1 MTNSIDWSRRA
12 RVADGVLDA
21 AGLTPAVR
29 LKRIAPEGVEIIAK
43 LEYLGPSGSVKD
55 RILPTIVRR
64 AIERGELR
72 PGMTIIEG
80 TTGNTGIATS
90 MVGAKLKPSAS
101 VSIKLWSIILR
112 RPRIF
117 RAFREL
123 CFFSTTWRR

>member
-1 MTNSIDWSRRA
+1 MTDSIDWSRRA

-29 LKRIAPEGVEIIAK
+29 LGRVAPAGVEIVAK

-72 PGMTIIEG
+72 PSMTIIEG
-80 TTGNTGIATS
+80 TTGYTGIATG
-90 MVGAKLKPSAS
+90 MVGAALGFP
-101 VSIKLWSIILR
+101 
-112 RPRIF
+112 
-117 RAFREL
+117 
-123 CFFSTTWRR
+123 